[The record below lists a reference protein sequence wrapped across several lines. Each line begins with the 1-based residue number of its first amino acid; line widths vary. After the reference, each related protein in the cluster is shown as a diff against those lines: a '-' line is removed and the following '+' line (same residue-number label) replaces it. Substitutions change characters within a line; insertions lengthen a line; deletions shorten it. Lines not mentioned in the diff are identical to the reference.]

1 MGNLNTNQV
10 QSLYLHFALQ
20 TEVHGSENCTGYETY
35 TVFVDTEQKFSLVLR
50 VLYIQ
55 KVP

>member
-1 MGNLNTNQV
+1 MGNLNKNQV

-20 TEVHGSENCTGYETY
+20 TEVHGSENYTGYETY
-35 TVFVDTEQKFSLVLR
+35 TEQKFSLVLC

-55 KVP
+55 KVPY